1 MYKIWLTEYFNIYLN
16 KNKSYDNTKLQ
27 IKKT

>member
-1 MYKIWLTEYFNIYLN
+1 MFKIWLTKSSYIYLI